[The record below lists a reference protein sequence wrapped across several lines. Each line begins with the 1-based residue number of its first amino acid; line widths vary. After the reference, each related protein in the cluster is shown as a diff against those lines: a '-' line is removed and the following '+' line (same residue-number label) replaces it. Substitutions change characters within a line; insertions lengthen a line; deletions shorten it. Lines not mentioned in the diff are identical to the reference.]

1 MKDRQVGVAVFSVL
15 RKMKPLR
22 QIEVAEL
29 MIAANRL
36 TVTYAK
42 ALLAATP
49 KEQLAEPE
57 KPKSISGVSAEA
69 IARMEQEMDHL
80 QRDYRLVEDSYG
92 TTMLNLVVAKGYVG
106 RLLANAEVAR
116 YLERTHLDMKREL
129 EGIIA
134 AIRTDAVG

>member
-1 MKDRQVGVAVFSVL
+1 MKDRQLGVAVFSVL

-22 QIEVAEL
+22 QIEVTEL
-29 MIAANRL
+29 MIAANRF

-69 IARMEQEMDHL
+69 LARMEQEMDHL
-80 QRDYRLVEDSYG
+80 QRDYRLFFFSPTTGSPATWRG
-92 TTMLNLVVAKGYVG
+92 TTS
-106 RLLANAEVAR
+106 
-116 YLERTHLDMKREL
+116 T
-129 EGIIA
+129 
-134 AIRTDAVG
+134 